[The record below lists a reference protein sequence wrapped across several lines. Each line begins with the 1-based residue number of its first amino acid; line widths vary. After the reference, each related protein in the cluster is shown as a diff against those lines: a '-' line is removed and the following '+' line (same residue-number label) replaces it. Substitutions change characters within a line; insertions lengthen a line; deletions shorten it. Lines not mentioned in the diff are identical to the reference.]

1 MESAAADGNAF
12 SALYYGDI
20 SDCVFYVLDAA
31 QHRRDLKLLCAFP
44 GNLLGDLDSGIQPYE
59 TGNRPDE

>member
-20 SDCVFYVLDAA
+20 SDCVFHVLDAA

-44 GNLLGDLDSGIQPYE
+44 GNLLGDLDSGI
-59 TGNRPDE
+59 